1 MTTSN
6 IPNRVQILKHKFTSS
21 VGLPFRD
28 LLPEATI
35 QEALNSLEIKYRR
48 RLFDPFVTLWAFLSQ
63 VLDADKS
70 CHNAVSRV
78 IAWLAGE
85 NVELPSQ
92 DTGAYCQARQRL
104 PEKLLQQLFT
114 KVAQGLQDKVT
125 QQYLW
130 CGRHVKVIDGSTV
143 SMPDTPTNQQAYPQP
158 SSQALGC
165 GFPMAKIGVLFSL
178 STGAAIALVIDV
190 FNTHDI
196 KLARR
201 VYEFLNPDDVLLGDR
216 AFCSYADLVF
226 VKKRQADAVFRKHQG
241 RKQELRRGK
250 IVGSHDKQVV
260 WHKPKTCPKGLT
272 KEEFTPLAPTL
283 NVREVHYYIAIPGFR
298 TQQVSLITTLLDSKA
313 YSTLELV
320 KLYGFR
326 WDVELDLKHLKT
338 TLGMDILRSKT
349 PGMVRKE
356 IYAYLLAYNLLR
368 TLMWEA
374 GTTYGV
380 LPLRLSLQGARQHLD
395 NFIPQLLG
403 ISGSLRPKI
412 YRILLAMIVHKPVPE
427 RPGRSEPTVRK
438 RRPKAYP
445 RDAAASFFPTSA
457 DGERLIKFG
466 AQRRELGGWL
476 RTSLLRGG

>member
-1 MTTSN
+1 
-6 IPNRVQILKHKFTSS
+6 
-21 VGLPFRD
+21 
-28 LLPEATI
+28 
-35 QEALNSLEIKYRR
+35 
-48 RLFDPFVTLWAFLSQ
+48 
-63 VLDADKS
+63 
-70 CHNAVSRV
+70 V
-78 IAWLAGE
+78 IAWLSGE

-125 QQYLW
+125 RECLW

-143 SMPDTPTNQQAYPQP
+143 SMPDTHFNQQAYPQP
-158 SSQALGC
+158 STQAPGC
-165 GFPMAKIGVLFSL
+165 GFPIAKIGVLFSL

-190 FNTHDI
+190 LNTHDT

-201 VYEFLNPDDVLLGDR
+201 LYEFMNPDDVLLGDR
-216 AFCSYADLVF
+216 AFCSYADLAF
-226 VKKRQADAVFRKHQG
+226 LKKRQADAVFRKHQG
-241 RKQELRRGK
+241 RKQELRHGK

-260 WHKPKTCPKGLT
+260 WHKPETCPKGLT
-272 KEEFTPLAPTL
+272 KEEFATLPLTL
-283 NVREVHYYIAIPGFR
+283 TVREVHYYVAIPGFR
-298 TQQVSLITTLLDSKA
+298 TQQVSLITTLLETKA

-349 PGMVRKE
+349 PAMVRKE
-356 IYAYLLAYNLLR
+356 IYVYLLAYNLLR

-380 LPLRLSLQGARQHLD
+380 LPLRLSMHRTRQHLD
-395 NFIPQLLG
+395 NFISQLLAT
-403 ISGSLRPKI
+403 SGNKRRQI
-412 YRILLAMIVHKPVPE
+412 YRILLAMIVYKPVPE
-427 RPGRSEPTVRK
+427 RPGRSEPRVRK

-445 RDAAASFFPTSA
+445 LMQQPRNV
-457 DGERLIKFG
+457 
-466 AQRRELGGWL
+466 L
-476 RTSLLRGG
+476 RH